1 MDKVIQ
7 KNLHMVIFD
16 VKCDPK
22 DAYMYLDYNGQINRD
37 CLGNIKPFLPRIVIK
52 DDRAKFIVNDLRL

>member
-1 MDKVIQ
+1 MDKIIQ
-7 KNLHMVIFD
+7 QNLRIVVQD
-16 VKCDPK
+16 SKCQND

-52 DDRAKFIVNDLRL
+52 DDRAKFIFKKV